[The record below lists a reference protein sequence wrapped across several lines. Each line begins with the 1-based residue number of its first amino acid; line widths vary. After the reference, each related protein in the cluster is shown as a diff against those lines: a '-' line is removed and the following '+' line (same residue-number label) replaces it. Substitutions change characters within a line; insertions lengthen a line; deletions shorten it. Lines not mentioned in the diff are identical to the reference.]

1 MPIEPIEES
10 SDEPELSYEERQ
22 ALKVLIENRDA
33 ACPGCGYNLRGLTG
47 DRCPECHRMISIDV
61 LRKPTRA
68 GPFLAGAIGLSI
80 GLGACVIFVL
90 ASILTLS
97 FDSHEFV
104 RILVACALLTTAL
117 VFWTK
122 HRERVLLLP
131 GGLVGFLIALCY
143 LLSLATI
150 ILIVASRWWV

>member
-1 MPIEPIEES
+1 MAH
-10 SDEPELSYEERQ
+10 EPEPPDHDPPLTYEERQ
-22 ALKVLIENRDA
+22 ALRVLLENRDA

-47 DRCPECHRMISIDV
+47 DCCPKCRRMISIDV

-97 FDSHEFV
+97 IDSHEFV

-131 GGLVGFLIALCY
+131 GGLIGFLIAACY
-143 LLSLATI
+143 LVSLVVVV
-150 ILIVASRWWV
+150 LVVDSRWWV